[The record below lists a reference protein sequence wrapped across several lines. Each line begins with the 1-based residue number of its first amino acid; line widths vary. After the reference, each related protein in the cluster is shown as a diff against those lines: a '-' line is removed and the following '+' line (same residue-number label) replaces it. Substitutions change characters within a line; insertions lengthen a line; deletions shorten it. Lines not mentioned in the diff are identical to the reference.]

1 MRYKVL
7 ENPVTGER
15 VIPRIA
21 PTEENGWWA
30 VSDRYAPPGARIAAP
45 HVHPNSTEI
54 FTVVRGQ
61 ITVRLGGY
69 TSTARPGTRIEVP
82 PGTPHDWWNAGNE
95 TAWVIVEASPGQQ
108 FERMIRNLFFL
119 AADGKTDNRGR
130 PGLLQTALLAREFDD
145 TIRLTSPPRAVQ
157 RVLFAALAPLA
168 RWRGYRGSYPEYD
181 QRVSGTV
188 DELEPLPPPIAALL
202 AGGNARRGPHRA
214 DDLSPTGW
222 VGCAP
227 RPTRYRRRYE

>member
-1 MRYKVL
+1 MSYNVI

-15 VIPRIA
+15 VISRIA
-21 PTEENGWWA
+21 PTEENGWWS
-30 VSDRYAPPGARIAAP
+30 VSDRYARPGTRVTAP
-45 HVHPNSTEI
+45 HIHPNSTET

-61 ITVRLGGY
+61 IAVRLGGH
-69 TSTARPGTRIEVP
+69 TSTVRPGTRIEVP
-82 PGTPHDWWNAGNE
+82 PGTPHDWWNAGHA
-95 TAWVIVEASPGQQ
+95 TAWVIVETSPSHQ
-108 FERMIRNLFFL
+108 FERMTRNLFFL
-119 AADGKTDNRGR
+119 AADGKTDDTGR

-188 DELEPLPPPIAALL
+188 NELKPLPPPIADLL
-202 AGGNARRGPHRA
+202 AGGMPGAATAGP
-214 DDLSPTGW
+214 T
-222 VGCAP
+222 
-227 RPTRYRRRYE
+227 T